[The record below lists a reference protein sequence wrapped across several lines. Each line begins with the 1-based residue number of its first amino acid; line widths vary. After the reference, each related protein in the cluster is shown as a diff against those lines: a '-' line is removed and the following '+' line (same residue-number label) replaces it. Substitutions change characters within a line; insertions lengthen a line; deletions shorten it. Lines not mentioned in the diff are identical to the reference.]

1 MSESNK
7 MRPTT
12 RLKHR
17 RVDNNTAASLY
28 ERISLFIEIQG
39 LSESHQI
46 FHLFILYINQ
56 PLHKLKSL
64 IACLY
69 TEIKTS
75 PIVLFLLICRPFSGP
90 PFCLVPALSSLP
102 YRILFCLGYQLIL
115 HTMHS
120 HTKVIISCSNAIDVA
135 KIMLASNKPE

>member
-90 PFCLVPALSSLP
+90 SFLSGPCAIKLNVSYIILLRVSIDFAYNAQP
-102 YRILFCLGYQLIL
+102 HKSNHILFECDRCG
-115 HTMHS
+115 
-120 HTKVIISCSNAIDVA
+120 
-135 KIMLASNKPE
+135 